1 MKKTILALIAL
12 GLLAGC
18 TTINVTTTGNVAV
31 DAHKEIAVSD
41 PSATVGL
48 PLL

>member
-1 MKKTILALIAL
+1 MKLFLLLATL
-12 GLLAGC
+12 GLVSGC

-31 DAHKEIAVSD
+31 DAHKEIAVVD
-41 PSATVGL
+41 PNATVGL